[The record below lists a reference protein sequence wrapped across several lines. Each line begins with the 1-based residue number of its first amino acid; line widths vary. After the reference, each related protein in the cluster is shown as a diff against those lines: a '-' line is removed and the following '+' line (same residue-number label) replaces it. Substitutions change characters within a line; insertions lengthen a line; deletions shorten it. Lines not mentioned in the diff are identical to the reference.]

1 MVDVIR
7 AEVLGSMLRP
17 PELLEARERLA
28 EGGITRTAFKAVEDR
43 AVDDAIALQERAGV
57 QVVTD
62 GELRRLSF
70 LGPLTDTVD
79 GVKPIEG
86 ARVEWHDDEGDK
98 PHLQPAI
105 VERLTPRRS
114 LATEEYAYARGRTDL
129 PVKVTLPSPL
139 MLALLWKPGV
149 STEVYA
155 DPFDAFEDAARIV
168 RAEALA
174 LAEMGCPYIQV
185 DAPELATLVD
195 PSQREFYTSV
205 GIPPERMLGEGIR
218 LLDDMVQGVDARLGL
233 HLCRG
238 NNAGQW
244 MSEGGYDEISGAVF
258 KGARAYDVFLLEYDD
273 HRSGDFAPLRDVP
286 GDKVVSLGLVTTKRD
301 ALEPAGEL
309 LARIDEA
316 AQHFPREQL
325 SLCTQCGFASVLA
338 GNPIEFATQERKLA
352 LVAETAREAWS

>member
-1 MVDVIR
+1 
-7 AEVLGSMLRP
+7 
-17 PELLEARERLA
+17 
-28 EGGITRTAFKAVEDR
+28 
-43 AVDDAIALQERAGV
+43 
-57 QVVTD
+57 
-62 GELRRLSF
+62 
-70 LGPLTDTVD
+70 
-79 GVKPIEG
+79 
-86 ARVEWHDDEGDK
+86 
-98 PHLQPAI
+98 
-105 VERLTPRRS
+105 
-114 LATEEYAYARGRTDL
+114 
-129 PVKVTLPSPL
+129 
-139 MLALLWKPGV
+139 
-149 STEVYA
+149 
-155 DPFDAFEDAARIV
+155 
-168 RAEALA
+168 
-174 LAEMGCPYIQV
+174 
-185 DAPELATLVD
+185 
-195 PSQREFYTSV
+195 
-205 GIPPERMLGEGIR
+205 
-218 LLDDMVQGVDARLGL
+218 MVQGVDARLGL